1 MKTAV
6 NPPES
11 VPHWDLGAMSYG
23 LAHEAMKSR
32 GYFDR
37 LVWLGLSDRYLILDN
52 GADELGEGMDGEVFY
67 ELIKQVVP
75 QEIILPDV
83 IQNPEET
90 LKRGKS
96 FLERDLE
103 GFTVMAV
110 AQGKTFDEWI
120 NNYLAWTADDRVHVV
135 GIPYD
140 IDFDVSADREPD
152 PEHFNKT
159 EIRALRRYNLV
170 SYLDSHNLMPK
181 PAHLL
186 GMNNL
191 EELRLHVVSG
201 FPMIRSNDTTAPF
214 GSALAG
220 RRWVEGES
228 GIRDYPSLR
237 FDATEEEM
245 ESVGEDA
252 MYNLAAYFSATND
265 IEGILNLSRLGSS
278 R

>member
-11 VPHWDLGAMSYG
+11 VPHWDLGSMSYG
-23 LAHEAMKSR
+23 LAHEAARSS
-32 GYFDR
+32 GYLDR
-37 LVWLGLSDRYLILDN
+37 LVQFGLTDRYLILDN
-52 GADELGEGMDGEVFY
+52 GADELGEGMDGDDFY
-67 ELIKQVVP
+67 ELVQQVKP
-75 QEIILPDV
+75 DEIILPDV

-90 LKRGKS
+90 LKRGKA
-96 FLERDLE
+96 FLERDLKDL
-103 GFTVMAV
+103 TVMAV
-110 AQGKTFDEWI
+110 AQGKSFDDWI
-120 NNYLAWTADDRVHVV
+120 NNYLTWTADDRVHVL

-140 IDFDVSADREPD
+140 IDFDISPDREPS

-159 EIRALRRYNLV
+159 EIRALRRYNLI
-170 SYLDSHNLMPK
+170 SYLDSHKLMNK

-214 GSALAG
+214 GSALVG
-220 RRWVEGES
+220 RRWEEGDS

-245 ESVGEDA
+245 LAVEDDV

-265 IEGILNLSRLGSS
+265 IEGILNMARLGV
-278 R
+278 